1 MHSTKQ
7 SKAVKPK
14 PAAMAPVKDLRP
26 AKDVKAGGQKKEDPI
41 LSSVPPP
48 PPIA

>member
-14 PAAMAPVKDLRP
+14 SAAATSVKDLRP
-26 AKDVKAGGQKKEDPI
+26 TRDVKAGGQKKEDPI